1 MSISHPHRS
10 VMLYGRRASRG
21 LCCKLSR
28 GGFCQ
33 YGKYRGPASGEIT
46 SVMQGHD
53 GIFLPESIPATY
65 FANFMTYGIGVAGLG
80 ESCRNIHLPAY
91 QRILLWMRPGS
102 QIRCVRI
109 STFCLS
115 Y

>member
-1 MSISHPHRS
+1 MPPQKIYIIRPDRS
-10 VMLYGRRASRG
+10 RSLQTSLEEVAAKSPRLCRVMMA
-21 LCCKLSR
+21 
-28 GGFCQ
+28 
-33 YGKYRGPASGEIT
+33 
-46 SVMQGHD
+46 
-53 GIFLPESIPATY
+53 FLPESIPATY

-80 ESCRNIHLPAY
+80 ESCRHIHLPAY

-102 QIRCVRI
+102 QIRCIRI